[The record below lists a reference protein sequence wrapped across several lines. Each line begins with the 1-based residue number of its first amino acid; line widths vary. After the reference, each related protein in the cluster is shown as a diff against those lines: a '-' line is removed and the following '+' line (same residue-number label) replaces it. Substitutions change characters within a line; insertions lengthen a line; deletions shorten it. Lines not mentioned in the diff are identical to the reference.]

1 MAKLR
6 KMLGQADDPQI
17 ITLMRLIETQSK
29 DTLAAWAAACAKER
43 YLAIYEKA
51 YPDDRRLRELIDAV
65 TAYRHGNLTLAQLKS
80 LLRQARTI
88 AQEVAA
94 PAAQAAARAVST
106 ACAVVQTPT
115 NALGFVFYG
124 AAAVAYDKA
133 GLTASEEEYHSL
145 AAAEFDTLAASLRA
159 VSVPEEAHPVKINW
173 NC

>member
-51 YPDDRRLRELIDAV
+51 YPDDRRLRVLIDAV

-124 AAAVAYDKA
+124 AAAVAYDKV

-159 VSVPEEAHPVKINW
+159 ASVPEEAHPVKINW

>member
-43 YLAIYEKA
+43 YLEIYEEA
-51 YPDDRRLRELIDAV
+51 HRVERRRRGQLAAV
-65 TAYRHGNLTLAQLKS
+65 TPTRHGSLARARRTP
-80 LLRQARTI
+80 LLRRARTI
-88 AQEVAA
+88 AQGGAA

-159 VSVPEEAHPVKINW
+159 ASVPEEAHPVKINW